1 MYGGQFFFSGMG
13 FKESNLVLIYI
24 LGVLSVAV
32 ITGGKVYSLA
42 VSLLVVLLF
51 NFFFTEPYFS
61 LFSAPGYLVTFVIML
76 AAAVVSSTLTG
87 RVKKQ
92 AALSARKAY
101 RTGTLL
107 ETSRKLQGAGNEKEI
122 LAVAAEQMGKL
133 LERTIVIYACRGRR
147 RTGTDGNS
155 REKTGKARYGRS
167 WRENRRL
174 RNGCSGTISMRAQ

>member
-1 MYGGQFFFSGMG
+1 MG

-133 LERTIVIYACRGRR
+133 LERTIVIYPAGA
-147 RTGTDGNS
+147 GGGLGQMEIFP